1 MYQLVIRSGPAAGK
15 VFPLDM
21 PEMIMG
27 RDPAVQISISSPEI
41 SRRHARIYL
50 QGQSYVVEDM
60 GSLNGT
66 TVNNQRLAAPAVLR
80 PGDVIGLGD
89 QVSLV
94 FEAAGTAATVAS
106 PGRQAAP
113 PPTTPSQPPA
123 PPPPAYAPQTPAYTP
138 PPAYANQPPP
148 PYVEPSG
155 ETTQKKF
162 PTALII
168 VLVVVLVLLCI
179 CVIAGFLID
188 STMTPEDYC
197 RLLPFWPWCP

>member
-1 MYQLVIRSGPAAGK
+1 MYQLVIRTGPTTGK

-27 RDPAVQISISSPEI
+27 RDPAVQVSISSPEI

-50 QGQSYVVEDM
+50 QGQYYVVEDM

-66 TVNNQRLAAPAVLR
+66 TVNGQRLAAPASLR

-94 FEAAGTAATVAS
+94 FEAAGAAATVAS
-106 PGRQAAP
+106 PGRQVPP
-113 PPTTPSQPPA
+113 PPTTPPQQPQPAYVPPRPA
-123 PPPPAYAPQTPAYTP
+123 PPP

-148 PYVEPSG
+148 TYSEPVAEG
-155 ETTQKKF
+155 QKKKF
-162 PTALII
+162 PTALVI
-168 VLVVVLVLLCI
+168 VLVAVLVLMCI
-179 CVIAGFLID
+179 CVVVGFAID
-188 STMTPEDYC
+188 STMTPEEYC
-197 RLLPFWPWCP
+197 NMLPFWPWCP